1 MRFAAVVR
9 ISADMLVEQCALV
22 EQKLCLLLAKL
33 KLLNT
38 AEPAK
43 RNSILLVCMKDQTSQ
58 TIGRNII
65 EKLDSQRNI
74 SLEERDKSCG

>member
-1 MRFAAVVR
+1 MRSAAVVR

-22 EQKLCLLLAKL
+22 EQKLCLWLAKL

-43 RNSILLVCMKDQTSQ
+43 LNSILLACMKDQTSQ
-58 TIGRNII
+58 TIGRNILG
-65 EKLDSQRNI
+65 KLNSQRSI
-74 SLEERDKSCG
+74 SLEERERER